1 MAVRSV
7 LGKLGR
13 SRFIHNNERL
23 TMAGS
28 SPTVCSS
35 PHHPFDYYG
44 VVHDQNKAD
53 QERNPFLHKPVY
65 SHLDFGGLEPARFAT
80 EELRKKRNIQLQS
93 VRVLSVVARKDSES
107 PRYISSYDLS
117 LEGDDAGVMRYFQV
131 EVSVNSSNGMWLE
144 ECYLLVDNQK
154 PIRLYH
160 YLDNFYDAYAEA

>member
-44 VVHDQNKAD
+44 VVHDRNKAD
-53 QERNPFLHKPVY
+53 QKSNPFLLGSLMKEVRHACVY
-65 SHLDFGGLEPARFAT
+65 
-80 EELRKKRNIQLQS
+80 
-93 VRVLSVVARKDSES
+93 
-107 PRYISSYDLS
+107 
-117 LEGDDAGVMRYFQV
+117 
-131 EVSVNSSNGMWLE
+131 
-144 ECYLLVDNQK
+144 
-154 PIRLYH
+154 
-160 YLDNFYDAYAEA
+160 

>member
-1 MAVRSV
+1 MGLGILWLKCCRSGLCFGIVSDRGFFDTNERRSMFKTLKKNHEAMVVRSV

-53 QERNPFLHKPVY
+53 QKRNPFLHGSLMKKPVY
-65 SHLDFGGLEPARFAT
+65 SHLDFGGLGPARFAT
-80 EELRKKRNIQLQS
+80 EELRKKM
-93 VRVLSVVARKDSES
+93 V
-107 PRYISSYDLS
+107 
-117 LEGDDAGVMRYFQV
+117 YFFLF
-131 EVSVNSSNGMWLE
+131 S
-144 ECYLLVDNQK
+144 
-154 PIRLYH
+154 
-160 YLDNFYDAYAEA
+160 